1 MVRKIRL
8 RFEVLSSNPCQFL
21 ISCEKSCALNI
32 ISWWRD
38 ASWARYVCWTSVMS
52 NIQVVEC
59 FTPAREL
66 CVPRTPSMHTLPET
80 VRLPCA
86 AQFVVGQT
94 SGTRQRLGLP
104 CATRLSTRQRF
115 GTRQR
120 ERLPCA
126 STKDPR
132 QRMRTRQRK
141 DLCRVPNIGHTAKMA
156 ASDAV
161 WSTVTFAV
169 CLNKALGKVSSC
181 RVFYFVHTAK
191 VFQNS
196 WILTPQIFWYKNTG
210 YFAPC

>member
-1 MVRKIRL
+1 M
-8 RFEVLSSNPCQFL
+8 ES
-21 ISCEKSCALNI
+21 
-32 ISWWRD
+32 
-38 ASWARYVCWTSVMS
+38 
-52 NIQVVEC
+52 
-59 FTPAREL
+59 
-66 CVPRTPSMHTLPET
+66 LPET

-104 CATRLSTRQRF
+104 CATRLGTRQRF
-115 GTRQR
+115 GTRQP
-120 ERLPCA
+120 LSLSCA

-132 QRMRTRQRK
+132 QRMLTRQRK

-181 RVFYFVHTAK
+181 RVLYFGHTTK
-191 VFQNS
+191 IFQN
-196 WILTPQIFWYKNTG
+196 N
-210 YFAPC
+210 